1 MPVHHEPTTPDALDR
16 AYGLRPG
23 TVAGWVRTEIIPGDL
38 DGGRLEH
45 AVVTAYLSEPC
56 LAETNLASRAAYG
69 EHRDEIHA
77 AWAAA
82 VRAAL
87 SRSPEDS
94 PCPTTTVH
102 SASGA
107 A

>member
-23 TVAGWVRTEIIPGDL
+23 TVAGWVRTGIIPADTGE
-38 DGGRLEH
+38 RLEH
-45 AVVTAYLSEPC
+45 AVVTAYLAEPC
-56 LAETNLASRAAYG
+56 LAETNLASRAAYE

-82 VRAAL
+82 VRDAL